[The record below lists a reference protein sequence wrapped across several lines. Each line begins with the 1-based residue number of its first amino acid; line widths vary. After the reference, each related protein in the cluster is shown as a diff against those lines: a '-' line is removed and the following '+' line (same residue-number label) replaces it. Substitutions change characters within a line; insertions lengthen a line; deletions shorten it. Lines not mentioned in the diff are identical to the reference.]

1 MFDNSRGWCSN
12 SSPFVRGVVGGGG
25 AVHIHGVVG
34 GGRAILSGSFS
45 SSYINVGLRE
55 ARARPQNLLGDKPLL
70 TAVKRHPRWFPHC
83 AHSAMV
89 HAYLHKRK
97 NEKINK

>member
-1 MFDNSRGWCSN
+1 MYLKGQCPITHGGRVVTARH
-12 SSPFVRGVVGGGG
+12 SSVGRGGG
-25 AVHIHGVVG
+25 VHIHGVVG
-34 GGRAILSGSFS
+34 GERAILSGSFS

-97 NEKINK
+97 MK